1 MVMVTHY
8 LENCNG
14 HYNLKWTVLAAFN
27 ESMQVFKNTLLFQ
40 HLYKCQCERIQT
52 EVRCVKVLG
61 TLPVML
67 SSCSI
72 SAEPES
78 RQCGRSLSEVTIF
91 TDTLIQLGQNS
102 LALNARLLQK

>member
-40 HLYKCQCERIQT
+40 HLYKCQC
-52 EVRCVKVLG
+52 
-61 TLPVML
+61 
-67 SSCSI
+67 
-72 SAEPES
+72 
-78 RQCGRSLSEVTIF
+78 
-91 TDTLIQLGQNS
+91 D
-102 LALNARLLQK
+102 